1 MTTDQIDRLYP
12 AAPPVAGAPCPEAGL
27 SLCLKG
33 RLRGIDAQLT
43 IRGKD
48 RAEFFANVLGVLD
61 LGTCAEGLAALF
73 DGASTPSVAAPP
85 AANGTARP
93 GPDPG
98 AEARP
103 EGWCAIHGVQMLQ
116 QSNERGSWFSHY
128 LGNHEFC
135 RGKAKKG
142 Q

>member
-12 AAPPVAGAPCPEAGL
+12 AAPVPASGACPEAGL

-33 RLRGIDAQLT
+33 RLRGVDAQLT

-48 RAEFFANVLGVLD
+48 RAEFYANVLSALD
-61 LGTCAEGLAALF
+61 LSTCADRLAALF
-73 DGASTPSVAAPP
+73 DGASGPAIPS
-85 AANGTARP
+85 AANGTL
-93 GPDPG
+93 
-98 AEARP
+98 EAHP

-116 QSNERGSWFSHY
+116 QQNERGSWWSHY

-142 Q
+142 H